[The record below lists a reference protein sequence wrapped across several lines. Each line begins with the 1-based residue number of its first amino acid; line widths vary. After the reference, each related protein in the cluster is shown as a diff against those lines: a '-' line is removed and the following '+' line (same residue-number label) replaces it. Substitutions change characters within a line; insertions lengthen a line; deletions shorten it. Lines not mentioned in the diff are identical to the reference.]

1 MKTAN
6 DNASTTPV
14 TDAVTTALAAQ
25 LPAELR
31 WQIEGWA
38 QHLREARHANH
49 AANSWAKH
57 ALEFGRISR
66 EAELVV
72 VARCADFGMPA
83 TTAVLLIRERIAA
96 RAEKAAA

>member
-1 MKTAN
+1 MNTSA
-6 DNASTTPV
+6 TPI
-14 TDAVTTALAAQ
+14 TDALTAAVSAQ

-38 QHLREARHANH
+38 QHLRAARHANH

-83 TTAVLLIRERIAA
+83 TGAVLLIRERLAA

>member
-1 MKTAN
+1 MA
-6 DNASTTPV
+6 DPCEGRTTHHAGCACHEARR
-14 TDAVTTALAAQ
+14 DAEVSALRARVAELEAALARAD
-25 LPAELR
+25 
-31 WQIEGWA
+31 
-38 QHLREARHANH
+38 H

-57 ALEFGRISR
+57 VLEFGRISR

-83 TTAVLLIRERIAA
+83 TTAVLLIRERLAA